1 MSEKPSNLSN
11 VLMSDSQLWLPVI
24 NRCESPIARLVC
36 IPYSGGDI
44 HAYRPWAAAMPRGI
58 ELRAVQLPG
67 RGKRLNEAQ
76 PTDLAAVAACIAAA
90 IEQLD
95 PLPLVLF
102 GHSLGGALCY
112 ETVWRLEQGAQC
124 EHVKHAF
131 ISGCASPDHHAGKAA
146 VEGEASDDEIRE
158 QLLRYQGT
166 PQELLDNK
174 DLFDLFLPILR
185 GDFRMMARYRPVET
199 PVIRT
204 PVTVFAGADERIAIK
219 QLDAWAAYAS
229 GYFSKFRFEGG
240 HFFVHSAR
248 PRVIKRIFQEVEATT
263 GFRRWRHAGLPA

>member
-1 MSEKPSNLSN
+1 
-11 VLMSDSQLWLPVI
+11 MSDPQSWLPVI
-24 NRCESPIARLVC
+24 NQCESPIARLIC

-44 HAYRPWAAAMPRGI
+44 HAYRPWGALMPRGI

-67 RGKRLNEAQ
+67 RGQRLNEAQ
-76 PTDLAAVAACIAAA
+76 PTDLAGVAASVAAA

-102 GHSLGGALCY
+102 GHSMGAALCY
-112 ETVWRLEQGAQC
+112 ETVRRLEKGTKL
-124 EHVKHAF
+124 EHLKHVF
-131 ISGCASPDHHAGKAA
+131 FSGGTSPGHHARKPV
-146 VEGEASDDEIRE
+146 VEHDLSDDDIRE
-158 QLLRYQGT
+158 RLLRYQGT

-185 GDFRMMARYRPVET
+185 GDFRMMAGYRPVET
-199 PVIRT
+199 PVIHA
-204 PVTVFAGADERIAIK
+204 PVTVFAGIDEQITMK
-219 QLDAWAAYAS
+219 QLDEWTAYAS

-240 HFFVHSAR
+240 HFFIHSAR

-263 GFRRWRHAGLPA
+263 GFRRWRQAALPV